1 MPLLYWL
8 AHRPRLRP
16 VLVSHDCQD
25 PGKIR
30 YSGPVLYFMVKN
42 VLNFPQNGF
51 LSKIRFFPR
60 AAQVCSPTT
69 QAKAAA
75 AAAQLQRRKWNL
87 LRSKFGFEIAHSC
100 PGITTCQQHE
110 LMLSVSSLHLLP
122 RSRSRALRH
131 RNPFLKCFPSKRI
144 CLPLQAAAAS
154 RASSSMPTNRDHE
167 IYNYTS
173 GRWL

>member
-1 MPLLYWL
+1 MLAQVSEWPIVWVAKQAPALCLSAHPLLTP
-8 AHRPRLRP
+8 AR
-16 VLVSHDCQD
+16 
-25 PGKIR
+25 
-30 YSGPVLYFMVKN
+30 
-42 VLNFPQNGF
+42 
-51 LSKIRFFPR
+51 
-60 AAQVCSPTT
+60 VCSPTT